1 MGGLKIKLY
10 IKSQSRHSAFGSKNW
25 PPIRGKIAERSIV
38 MSGAWRIVVLTTRVT
53 TSPASYECSPQPNL
67 IFFNDQYL
75 YYTVTCLTFS
85 NRSLSCRIYNRNT
98 PMPATCPAHLIP
110 LATDGQTDGRTLQRR
125 SFLLRKEPSKSQAY
139 RYLYGPHG
147 MPLGVVL

>member
-1 MGGLKIKLY
+1 
-10 IKSQSRHSAFGSKNW
+10 
-25 PPIRGKIAERSIV
+25 
-38 MSGAWRIVVLTTRVT
+38 
-53 TSPASYECSPQPNL
+53 
-67 IFFNDQYL
+67 
-75 YYTVTCLTFS
+75 
-85 NRSLSCRIYNRNT
+85 
-98 PMPATCPAHLIP
+98 MPATCPAHLIP